1 MWGIIA
7 LLVLGLFNLFQN
19 PATLSASK
27 DLPFSTFISEVDK
40 GNVVSVDIKGSSLE
54 GKFAN
59 GTKFRTYSP
68 NYPNLVEKLSSKGVS
83 FSAGPIE
90 DKMPSFFGVLLS
102 WFPMLL
108 LIAVWIFFMRQMQG
122 GKGLIHLSE
131 LDWTN
136 KNIHPSKVVNLE
148 AKIKVMILEIEIGR
162 AHV

>member
-1 MWGIIA
+1 MNLKNLTMWGIIA

-19 PATLSASK
+19 PATLSPSK

-40 GNVVSVDIKGSSLE
+40 GNVVSVDIKGNSLV

-59 GTKFRTYSP
+59 GTQFRTYSP

-108 LIAVWIFFMRQMQG
+108 LIAV
-122 GKGLIHLSE
+122 
-131 LDWTN
+131 
-136 KNIHPSKVVNLE
+136 
-148 AKIKVMILEIEIGR
+148 
-162 AHV
+162 

>member
-1 MWGIIA
+1 MNLKNLTMWGIIA

-19 PATLSASK
+19 PATLSPSK

-40 GNVVSVDIKGSSLE
+40 GNVVSVDIKGSSLV

-59 GTKFRTYSP
+59 GTQFRTYSP

-108 LIAVWIFFMRQMQG
+108 LIAVWIFLCARC
-122 GKGLIHLSE
+122 
-131 LDWTN
+131 
-136 KNIHPSKVVNLE
+136 KVAKAEPWDLENL
-148 AKIKVMILEIEIGR
+148 KQNY
-162 AHV
+162 

>member
-1 MWGIIA
+1 MNLKNLTMWGIIA

-19 PATLSASK
+19 PATVSASK
-27 DLPFSTFISEVDK
+27 DLPFSTFLGEVEK
-40 GNVVSVDIKGSSLE
+40 GNIVSVDIKGNSIE
-54 GKFAN
+54 GTFAN

-108 LIAVWIFFMRQMQG
+108 LIGVWIFFMRQMQG
-122 GKGLIHLSE
+122 GKGGAMGFG
-131 LDWTN
+131 
-136 KNIHPSKVVNLE
+136 KSKAKLLTEAQDRKSVV
-148 AKIKVMILEIEIGR
+148 
-162 AHV
+162 